1 MAIRDAAEGAIT
13 ERMGYR
19 ETNGVFSPP
28 GVVSSRRSEWVVDG
42 EEGIVGRNFDGL
54 MDRWAY
60 AI

>member
-1 MAIRDAAEGAIT
+1 MAIRDAVEGAIT

-42 EEGIVGRNFDGL
+42 EEGIVGEIL
-54 MDRWAY
+54 MD
-60 AI
+60 

>member
-1 MAIRDAAEGAIT
+1 MAIRDAVEGGIT

-42 EEGIVGRNFDGL
+42 EEGIVGEIL
-54 MDRWAY
+54 MD
-60 AI
+60 